1 VTAQPCPGWPYPV
14 HSPIQSPGPGNYSP
28 HPLPKLNSLPMFLP
42 TIRTSYSRQSGPE
55 IAAVGQ
61 NLTLTTRAPYTP
73 GCNIGYEDICSP
85 SYAVQSPGYSMM
97 TGPATGSISDYCCSP
112 GSPKTWCT
120 PNINKPPPGV
130 LYPDQEPGSPSG
142 VSAYPCGGSSSHH
155 PLPVDIPSHF
165 PAVASLPSGESS
177 DRTLP
182 NPTSRTQLQLN
193 NITSFHSGENASGL
207 PYPPSQISKTES
219 YGDSKSSTPTVTSN
233 EVPIRRMRGTA
244 SPQLT
249 NKRTSSGPQDVL
261 FGFIPITEST
271 SPRSDADPDETATT
285 STSGG
290 GRGLMSLES
299 TSIYGYTTREKRER
313 RPQTAGTLMN
323 GQPYTCPTPPEP
335 LSYSFLRSDSAAGY
349 QVSSAPH
356 EITPIS
362 PLSSNPSCY

>member
-1 VTAQPCPGWPYPV
+1 
-14 HSPIQSPGPGNYSP
+14 
-28 HPLPKLNSLPMFLP
+28 
-42 TIRTSYSRQSGPE
+42 
-55 IAAVGQ
+55 
-61 NLTLTTRAPYTP
+61 
-73 GCNIGYEDICSP
+73 
-85 SYAVQSPGYSMM
+85 
-97 TGPATGSISDYCCSP
+97 
-112 GSPKTWCT
+112 
-120 PNINKPPPGV
+120 
-130 LYPDQEPGSPSG
+130 
-142 VSAYPCGGSSSHH
+142 
-155 PLPVDIPSHF
+155 
-165 PAVASLPSGESS
+165 
-177 DRTLP
+177 
-182 NPTSRTQLQLN
+182 
-193 NITSFHSGENASGL
+193 
-207 PYPPSQISKTES
+207 
-219 YGDSKSSTPTVTSN
+219 
-233 EVPIRRMRGTA
+233 MRGTA

-356 EITPIS
+356 ETPIS